1 MSGRG
6 WKYLL
11 IGSLVLNVFMI
22 GGVAGGAYQW
32 LITHGRTTVAAQP
45 QPRALRFAAQGLSEE
60 RQNQF
65 VDALKAA
72 RREARTYARE
82 GREERREVLR
92 LLSAPQL
99 DRAALDS
106 ALNRTREADIALRTR
121 VEQSV
126 ADFAA
131 TLSPDERAKFAEG
144 LRERGQW
151 RIAQAQQ
158 QAQQQAKQAEQQ
170 LQQRL
175 QQEQGEEPASE

>member
-6 WKYLL
+6 WKFLL

-32 LITHGRTTVAAQP
+32 FVAHGHATAAAPP
-45 QPRALRFAAQGLSEE
+45 QSRALRFAAQGLSDE
-60 RQNQF
+60 RQQQF

-72 RREARTYARE
+72 RREARPYARE

-92 LLSAPQL
+92 LLAAPQL
-99 DRAALDS
+99 DRAALDA
-106 ALNRTREADIALRTR
+106 ALNRTREADIALRSR

-131 TLSPDERAKFAEG
+131 TLSPDERVKFAEG
-144 LRERGQW
+144 LKERGQW
-151 RIAQAQQ
+151 RIAQPQQ
-158 QAQQQAKQAEQQ
+158 QPRRQNQQRIPQQQGDEA
-170 LQQRL
+170 
-175 QQEQGEEPASE
+175 ASE

>member
-6 WKYLL
+6 LKFLL
-11 IGSLVLNVFMI
+11 IGSLALNVFML

-32 LITHGRTTVAAQP
+32 FAAHGRAAAAAQP
-45 QPRALRFAAQGLSEE
+45 QPRALRFAAEGLSAD
-60 RQNQF
+60 RQKQF
-65 VDALKAA
+65 VDVLKDA
-72 RREARTYARE
+72 RREARQYARE
-82 GREERREVLR
+82 GREDRREVLR

-99 DRAALDS
+99 DRTALDA
-106 ALNRTREADIALRTR
+106 ALNRTREADLALRSR

-131 TLSPDERAKFAEG
+131 TLTPDERVKFAEG

-158 QAQQQAKQAEQQ
+158 QMQ
-170 LQQRL
+170 
-175 QQEQGEEPASE
+175 

>member
-6 WKYLL
+6 WKFLL

-32 LITHGRTTVAAQP
+32 FIAHGRTTVAAPP
-45 QPRALRFAAQGLSEE
+45 QPRALRFAAEGLSAQ
-60 RQNQF
+60 RQQQF

-72 RREARTYARE
+72 RREARPYARE

-99 DRAALDS
+99 DRAALDT
-106 ALNRTREADIALRTR
+106 ALNRTREADIALRSR

-131 TLSPDERAKFAEG
+131 TLSPDERVKFAEG

-158 QAQQQAKQAEQQ
+158 QAQQAKHAQQQ
-170 LQQRL
+170 LQQDLRR
-175 QQEQGEEPASE
+175 EQGDEPASE